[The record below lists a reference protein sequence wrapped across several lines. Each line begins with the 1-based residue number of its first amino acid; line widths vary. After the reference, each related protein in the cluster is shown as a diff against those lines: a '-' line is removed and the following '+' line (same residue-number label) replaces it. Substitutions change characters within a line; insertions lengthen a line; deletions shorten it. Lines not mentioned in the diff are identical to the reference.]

1 MKNFRK
7 CINVTYLR
15 DSPFTNIDRER
26 IFSDYYTWVVET
38 LKFLRKS
45 KEKWIIR
52 KHPSAERWG
61 ENQKKL
67 LMKSSKVLVKKC
79 QKYYFENNLK

>member
-1 MKNFRK
+1 MLHIFRE
-7 CINVTYLR
+7 T
-15 DSPFTNIDRER
+15 SPFTNIDRER

-38 LKFLRKS
+38 LKILRKS

-61 ENQKKL
+61 EKSKKN
-67 LMKSSKVLVKKC
+67 C
-79 QKYYFENNLK
+79 